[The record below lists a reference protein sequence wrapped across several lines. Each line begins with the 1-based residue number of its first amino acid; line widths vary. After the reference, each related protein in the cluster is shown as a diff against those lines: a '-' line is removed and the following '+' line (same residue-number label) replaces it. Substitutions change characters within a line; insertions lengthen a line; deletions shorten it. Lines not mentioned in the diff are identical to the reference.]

1 MAIPDSALFLAC
13 DSVADFISNG
23 IQANT
28 HGIKIY
34 LGSPADISKKDDED
48 RLNLFFYRME
58 PSGFQAGIHPQD
70 PWRIRLFCMITAM
83 AEDGDAQGEGDLKL
97 IGLIMALFHEQRVLP
112 TVNIYGQ
119 DVRLEAIFNPATDE
133 QINQL
138 WSTQG
143 DASYR
148 PSILYELSLT
158 PILGPD
164 TRRPEPPRVGAF
176 GLETGADITR
186 HFDPFSGGIQLPQPR
201 TGGVTTAN
209 PAWTPLVAW
218 VDGTDIRASLTL
230 DVDHTLPSAFHPT
243 LWIAGDPG
251 ASVDLEWS
259 VWEGET
265 WRTEAGPALSVSSQA
280 IEPEEIP
287 VALPTVTLPSLTVTP
302 SEVRWQLLLHV
313 TRQYAPHPGAAPI
326 TLRSNPLLIS
336 LYRGSA
342 S

>member
-13 DSVADFISNG
+13 NSVADFISNG

-34 LGSPADISKKDDED
+34 LGSPADITKKDDED

-58 PSGFQAGIHPQD
+58 PSGFQAGVHPQD
-70 PWRIRLFCMITAM
+70 PWRIRLFCMVTAM

-97 IGLIMALFHEQRVLP
+97 IGLIMALFHDQRILP
-112 TVNIYGQ
+112 SVNIYGQ

-143 DASYR
+143 DTSYR
-148 PSILYELSLT
+148 PSILYEFSLT
-158 PILGPD
+158 PILQPD
-164 TRRPEPPRVGAF
+164 TQKPEPPRVGAF
-176 GLETGADITR
+176 GLETRADIGR
-186 HFDPFSGGIQLPQPR
+186 RYDPFAGTVQEPQPR
-201 TGGVTTAN
+201 TGEVTITN
-209 PAWTPLVAW
+209 PAWTPLIAW
-218 VDGTDIRASLTL
+218 VDGSDIRTSLTL
-230 DVDHTLPSAFHPT
+230 DVDSTTPASFNPT

-259 VWEGET
+259 VWEGDT
-265 WRTEAGPALSVSSQA
+265 WRTEAGPTLSVSSQV
-280 IEPEEIP
+280 IDPESIP
-287 VALPTVTLPSLTVTP
+287 VALPTLTLPSLTVTP
-302 SEVRWQLLLHV
+302 ADERWQLLLHV
-313 TRQYAPHPGAAPI
+313 TRQYTPHPGATPI

-336 LYRGSA
+336 LYRS
-342 S
+342 STP

>member
-13 DSVADFISNG
+13 NSVAEFISNG

-34 LGSPADISKKDDED
+34 LGSPVDITQKDDED

-58 PSGFQAGIHPQD
+58 PSGFQAGVHPQD

-83 AEDGDAQGEGDLKL
+83 AEQSDTKGEGDLKL
-97 IGLIMALFHEQRVLP
+97 IGLIMALFHEQRILP
-112 TVNIYGQ
+112 SVNIYGQ

-158 PILGPD
+158 PILQPE
-164 TRRPEPPRVGAF
+164 THRPEPPRVGAF
-176 GLETGADITR
+176 GLETRADIAR
-186 HFDPFSGGIQLPQPR
+186 HFDPFTSSTLEPLPR
-201 TGGVTTAN
+201 TGEVTTAN
-209 PAWTPLVAW
+209 PAWTPLIAW
-218 VDGTDIRASLTL
+218 VEGSDIRASLTL
-230 DVDHTLPSAFHPT
+230 DVDTTAPSTFQPT

-259 VWEGET
+259 VWEHDT
-265 WRTEAGPALSVSSQA
+265 WRTEAGPTLSVSSQA
-280 IEPEEIP
+280 IEPEAIP
-287 VALPTVTLPSLTVTP
+287 VALPTLTLPSLTVTP
-302 SEVRWQLLLHV
+302 SELRWQLLLHV
-313 TRQYAPHPGAAPI
+313 TRQYTPYPSAVPI

-336 LYRGSA
+336 LYRGS
-342 S
+342 SP